1 MIPVAALEAVIG
13 PLAPGVPEPAG
24 NAPRLSPGQVE
35 RHYAPRAALELLSR
49 EQLESAARSGIAGS
63 VGVLVYSD
71 VRLPQGTISVRL
83 PDDADGYARGL
94 YAALHQ
100 LDHAGCE
107 RILVELPP
115 DTPEWHAV
123 HDRLRRAAH

>member
-1 MIPVAALEAVIG
+1 
-13 PLAPGVPEPAG
+13 
-24 NAPRLSPGQVE
+24 
-35 RHYAPRAALELLSR
+35 
-49 EQLESAARSGIAGS
+49 
-63 VGVLVYSD
+63 VYSD
-71 VRLPQGTISVRL
+71 ERLPQATVSVRL